1 MNAHA
6 GRIGVT
12 VLIAAFVCVPLRTN
26 AQARAGTMSVAVSRA
41 PVFVA
46 PTTRKAPGSYAAPSP
61 LSGAPRGGRTKNAIY
76 GMIVQIVG
84 NVLTIRNR
92 AGRLRTIDASPA
104 LAAGTYSG
112 PLFVGKIV
120 VAEGLTRSDGVLT
133 AARVSRLTR
142 LTDSNPDR

>member
-1 MNAHA
+1 
-6 GRIGVT
+6 
-12 VLIAAFVCVPLRTN
+12 
-26 AQARAGTMSVAVSRA
+26 
-41 PVFVA
+41 
-46 PTTRKAPGSYAAPSP
+46 
-61 LSGAPRGGRTKNAIY
+61 
-76 GMIVQIVG
+76 
-84 NVLTIRNR
+84 
-92 AGRLRTIDASPA
+92 LRTIDASPA